1 MKKLMSTLIAVCML
15 LSVLSG
21 AVLFSSSADAWETV
35 KLAGFSAW
43 TQAELDNTSGNNGYQ
58 HSCCTA
64 LYVETNAAYCVG
76 GTTQAIKAVRGN
88 TSTGYNNCI
97 VAYPKDGYSVCPV
110 PTSNIWK
117 AADGSTLKSNEYDG
131 VRIAVLNGNGEPAQF
146 TKVTLRVTKAW
157 NFPNNM
163 RYWEGKPDS
172 DSDGWLYFPFSGFQV
187 SGEAVGTDIYDYFDN
202 HADSIS
208 MLNYGGSAED
218 TCYYSGVEFYR
229 TAGQVQKAAL
239 QSAVAKLEGYDS
251 KTYADQITAAKAVI
265 NDDNATQKQVDA
277 QLLIINSCIDEYINN
292 IYKDYAYVQLTGVQ
306 DWTADDLASLVPY
319 GSNYAL
325 SDKAL
330 VGNATQSV
338 EMTVYGNLN
347 RFCLASKTA
356 SDFLAKNPFRFMD
369 ASKGYKLS
377 DFDGIAIAFADENGK
392 PFELSQFQVRLM
404 PGKAGWDS
412 YWSYEGNYFDV
423 PLVYHNGYYHLYFKD
438 YANLAGEAV
447 NDISVISALFY
458 KTLQVGDKGYF
469 SDICAFKTDG
479 LEEPE
484 IDTHDIVK
492 AKSDLND
499 LLNEA
504 DSLGMFE
511 SSYEHFGIVKDAD
524 YVYTDSNST
533 YDDYFVQSK
542 IIRMLILDEV
552 AEGDLYSA
560 FEACVNAWEYNYT
573 ASSYAN
579 LLVAIDEAWDICFS
593 DSKAASDEDA
603 IAILD
608 AAYDKLVPVEVKT
621 TTADFFD
628 GWTDT
633 QVNDVVDANSDRLCD
648 SIGRGLN
655 VDKEWNGG
663 DFSNNTAFEAKN
675 NLSLTALADFNGK
688 AMGWKNMDRSKTL
701 QPESNGAFPPVNAT
715 GLAQADGIR
724 FKLSATGTVG
734 RILIGL
740 SNCSTMTREDYA
752 LFIRPEFADEDGY
765 INIPFSYFEKSFWTS
780 EKFNKTNLDDVIVF
794 IIECYDVKEDTTVTV
809 SDLRGYKKLNKASA
823 DQFAKLAAA
832 ADNLEAFD
840 VAGRYSALV
849 AEARAISGDAYE
861 SAVADVYDR
870 VFNVLKT
877 YKDPATA
884 IVDVPGFSIY
894 TQEELDMMDSL
905 DGESSLT
912 KTERGVI
919 YNLPLKSGDYAFAN
933 GIYVPGT
940 GFEDSHAKDPFYGKL
955 LPINGKNFI
964 DMLGGYKLTDIIAYR
979 YQVEDANPNKG
990 NAIHYSN
997 AAGLWHGMLTKKHDV
1012 KPDADNWFTYYID
1025 ETPIDTGDWYYN
1037 DFDLEKVKEEATF
1050 AIFEIFDQRGKE
1062 MYNWQVILFES
1073 VDRSALKAALV
1084 RFADV
1089 EVSGYSDALD
1099 VYYNADATEAQINAA
1114 AEALI
1119 DSAKPKAPAAPE
1131 LDKVT
1136 YNSVALKPAAKNIE
1150 FRCNDG
1156 EWTSTNL
1163 FEGLAADTEY
1173 SFYAR
1178 IRESGVIPASD
1189 PSEALVVRTAK
1200 APFSGEV
1207 GIEGEAVYGATLTA
1221 SVAGIP
1227 DDAGELTYTWSRAN
1241 ALEAVQAGTGAEY
1254 VVGKADI
1261 GYTLSVAV
1269 TSAKYEGSIVSENT
1283 AEVIKAT
1290 PVLTTAPAPVL
1301 LIVGESLGTVQL
1313 TGAEVSVEGAWAWVN
1328 PELVPDLAQ
1337 SGSAFEAVFTP
1348 ADEDCYLPLYAD
1360 VIVNISS
1367 NLEELTITDEASG
1380 LSLTGEFIIGS
1391 EPVMKVN
1398 EVAPA
1403 QNAYISLLRAARNSE
1418 SENNLILFKNVS
1430 FDRQCFAGT
1439 LTLSAQLSAN
1449 KAGQEYTVWF
1459 FANGE
1464 VKSATG
1470 VVDEFGVITVDG
1482 FVADVA

>member
-1 MKKLMSTLIAVCML
+1 MKKLMSTLIAACML

-21 AVLFSSSADAWETV
+21 AVLFSGSAEAYETV
-35 KLAGFSAW
+35 KLVGFSNW
-43 TQAELDNTSGNNGYQ
+43 TQTQLDTSSGNNGYANGCG
-58 HSCCTA
+58 SA

-76 GTTQAIKAVRGN
+76 GTTQAIKAVHGGG
-88 TSTGYNNCI
+88 TAYNNCI
-97 VAYPKDGYSVCPV
+97 VNWKYQTGGPCTDGSVWA
-110 PTSNIWK
+110 T
-117 AADGSTLKSNEYDG
+117 ADGESVSASDYEG
-131 VRIAVLNGNGEPAQF
+131 VRIAVLNSKGEPAQF
-146 TKVTLRVTKAW
+146 TRVIFRLTYGW
-157 NFPNNM
+157 NYSSSM
-163 RYWEGKPDS
+163 RYWDGAPVS
-172 DSDGWLYFPFSGFQV
+172 DDDGWIYFPFSEFQ
-187 SGEAVGTDIYDYFDN
+187 SSNGGGTDVYDYFDN
-202 HADSIS
+202 LAKGIS
-208 MLNYGGSAED
+208 MLNYGGED
-218 TCYYSGVEFYR
+218 ENTCYYSGVELYR
-229 TAGQVQKAAL
+229 TAGEVQKGSL
-239 QSAVAKLEGYDS
+239 LSAIAKLKGYDS
-251 KTYADQITAAKAVI
+251 VTYASEISAAEAVA
-265 NDDNATQKQVDA
+265 NDSSATQTQVDG
-277 QLLIINSCIDEYINN
+277 QLLIINSCIDEYISNL
-292 IYKDYAYVQLTGVQ
+292 YTDYAYVQLTGVQ
-306 DWTADDLASLVPY
+306 DWTTDDLASLTKY
-319 GSNYAL
+319 GSTYAI
-325 SDKAL
+325 SDKGL
-330 VGNATQSV
+330 KGNATQSV
-338 EMTVYGNLN
+338 EMTVKDNFA
-347 RFCLASKTA
+347 RFCLASKT
-356 SDFLAKNPFRFMD
+356 SSGFLAKNPFRFMD
-369 ASKGYKLS
+369 TSKGYKLS
-377 DFDGIAIAFADENGK
+377 DFDGIAIAFNDADGN
-392 PFELSQFQVRLM
+392 PLELSQFQVRLM
-404 PGKAGWDS
+404 RGQEDWNA
-412 YWSYEGNYFDV
+412 YYNYEGNYYDT
-423 PLVYHNGYYHLYFKD
+423 PLVYHDGYYHLYFKD
-438 YANLAGEAV
+438 YPKLAGDAINE
-447 NDISVISALFY
+447 ISVISALFY
-458 KTLQVGDKGYF
+458 KVLQVGDKAYF

-484 IDTHDIVK
+484 VDFHDVVK
-492 AKSDLND
+492 AKNDLND

-504 DSLGMFE
+504 DNLGMFE
-511 SSYEHFGIVKDAD
+511 SAYEHYGVVSDAD
-524 YVYTDSNST
+524 YVYGDPNST

-542 IIRMLILDEV
+542 IIRMLIL
-552 AEGDLYSA
+552 AETAEEDLYSA

-579 LLVAIDEAWDICFS
+579 LLEAIDDAWDICFS
-593 DSKAASDEDA
+593 DSKAASDAEA
-603 IAILD
+603 IEILD
-608 AAYDKLVPVEVKT
+608 AAYDKLVPVEFTT
-621 TTADFFD
+621 TTANFFE

-663 DFSNNTAFEAKN
+663 DFSNSTAFEAN
-675 NLSLTALADFNGK
+675 SNLSLTALADFNSK

-701 QPESNGAFPPVNAT
+701 QPESNGAFPPMNVE
-715 GLAQADGIR
+715 GLSQADGIR
-724 FKLSATGTVG
+724 FKLEANGSVD

-752 LFIRPEFADEDGY
+752 LFIRPEFADENGY

-780 EKFNKTNLDDVIVF
+780 EKFNKSNLDDVIVF
-794 IIECYDVKEDTTVTV
+794 IIECYGVKEDTTVTV

-823 DQFAKLAAA
+823 DQFAKLAAV

-840 VAGRYSALV
+840 VAGRYAELL
-849 AEARAISGDAYE
+849 AEARAIGSDAYE
-861 SAVADVYDR
+861 SAVMDVYNR
-870 VFNVLKT
+870 IFAVLET

-933 GIYVPGT
+933 GVYVPGT

-979 YQVEDANPNKG
+979 YQVEDANPDKG

-997 AAGLWHGMLTKKHDV
+997 AAGLWHGMLTVKHDV

-1025 ETPIDTGDWYYN
+1025 ETPIDTGNWYYN
-1037 DFDLEKVKEEATF
+1037 DFDLQKVKEEATF

-1073 VDRSALKAALV
+1073 VDRSSLKAALE
-1084 RFADV
+1084 RFAEV
-1089 EVSGYSDALD
+1089 EVAGYADALD
-1099 VYYNADATEAQINAA
+1099 VYYNADATEAQIDAA

-1119 DSAKPKAPAAPE
+1119 NSAKPKAPAAPE

-1227 DDAGELTYTWSRAN
+1227 DDAGELTYVWSRAN

-1254 VVGKADI
+1254 VIGKADI

-1301 LIVGESLGTVQL
+1301 LIVGESLGSVQL

-1348 ADEDCYLPLYAD
+1348 ADEDCYLPLYAE

-1367 NLEELTITDEASG
+1367 NLEELTVTDEASG
-1380 LSLTGEFIIGS
+1380 LSVTGEFIIGS
-1391 EPVMKVN
+1391 EPVMTVA
-1398 EVAPA
+1398 EIAPA
-1403 QNAYISLLRAARNSE
+1403 QNAYINLLRAARNSE
-1418 SENNLILFKNVS
+1418 SENNLVLFKNVS

-1439 LTLSAQLSAN
+1439 LTLSAQLSAK

-1464 VKSATG
+1464 VKSAQG